1 MRLFIVIFIFLAVIT
16 FLFVATPLG
25 MTFKTLSFLFSIL
38 PIEATELSEDVI
50 QEIYPKDKDS
60 TFYIFRPADDNRHP
74 GVVIS
79 LGIHPQGAE
88 EKNLQKLFQGLVQN
102 GVVVITVDS
111 SALKDSL
118 IDKKEIKNLVEAF
131 QFLEKKPYI
140 DSSTIGFFG
149 LSVGSS
155 LAFLAAADPEIQEKV
170 KYILWSGGYF
180 DAKQLIQEVL
190 SESFVY
196 QEKVNSWDPSLRIKE
211 VVEKNLQRFFEEEKT
226 LEGKI
231 IIEKIMESKQREELE
246 KLFRD
251 LPPYTNEIL
260 ESLSPKTVVP
270 EVKASLFILHGKKDQ
285 LIPFPHSLFLSEIYS
300 GKKTVVI
307 SEKYGHVSPE
317 RPSLKD
323 LFSKDFWQVIYF
335 SNKLFAEIF

>member
-1 MRLFIVIFIFLAVIT
+1 MRLFIVVFISLVGIT
-16 FLFVATPLG
+16 FLSTATSLG
-25 MTFKTLSFLFSIL
+25 MTFKTFSFLLSIL

-50 QEIYPKDKDS
+50 REIYPKDKD
-60 TFYIFRPADDNRHP
+60 TKFYIFRPADEKKYP
-74 GVVIS
+74 GIVIS
-79 LGIHPQGAE
+79 LGIHPRGAE

-102 GVVVITVDS
+102 GAVIITVDS
-111 SALKDSL
+111 QPLKDSL
-118 IDKKEIKNLVEAF
+118 IDKKEVKNLVEAF
-131 QFLEKKPYI
+131 QFLEKKPYV
-140 DSSTIGFFG
+140 DSNTIGFFG

-170 KYILWSGGYF
+170 KYILWSGGYL

-196 QEKVNSWDPSLRIKE
+196 QEKVNSWDPSSRIKE

-226 LEGKI
+226 LEGKEKI
-231 IIEKIMESKQREELE
+231 RKIMESKQREELE

-251 LPPYTNEIL
+251 LPSYTNEIL
-260 ESLSPKTVVP
+260 ESLSPKAVVS

-285 LIPFPHSLFLSEIYS
+285 LIPFPHSLLLSEIYP

-307 SEKYGHVSPE
+307 SERYGHVSPE

-335 SNKLFAEIF
+335 SNKLLSEVF